1 MGVKGAMLKHLM
13 RETEKLAGLIKGILK
28 DEGSKRSP
36 NTITFEQLKKFRR
49 HEDFAAVKK
58 LFYKI
63 NVALGG
69 DKEELEMDSVKEIKA
84 DIKMY
89 LKDPHTFEIVNPTVV
104 QKMGLLNELERE
116 RLKLGK
122 MLKEFVSDEKIKIN
136 HVPLKEIV
144 LGDIEKLRHKYRELG
159 QHKHYAAI
167 VTLFKNLNRELGSK
181 KNALSLEDLR
191 KEIKLHMSN
200 PKEFK

>member
-1 MGVKGAMLKHLM
+1 MFWK
-13 RETEKLAGLIKGILK
+13 
-28 DEGSKRSP
+28 
-36 NTITFEQLKKFRR
+36 
-49 HEDFAAVKK
+49 
-58 LFYKI
+58 
-63 NVALGG
+63 
-69 DKEELEMDSVKEIKA
+69 
-84 DIKMY
+84 
-89 LKDPHTFEIVNPTVV
+89 
-104 QKMGLLNELERE
+104 
-116 RLKLGK
+116 
-122 MLKEFVSDEKIKIN
+122 EKIKIN

-191 KEIKLHMSN
+191 EEIKLHMSN